1 MTAISKGNL
10 GATFVLAV
18 SLAALS
24 TMAVDLNGVAP
35 VGLSR
40 GASEKLTF
48 PVVSA
53 YDYSTLRESII
64 YGRAS
69 LGEARRAMTERD
81 PASLSNTI
89 HALYL
94 MRWHR
99 GVVHLLNG
107 MWDNDRKK
115 YPELAWDLIAKRPA
129 RIALASTLNRVRII
143 KTEPQLE
150 FIRSHR
156 DDPHEFNRAQVAI
169 ALGYN
174 GDPQDLQYLRDMGD
188 GVNHYVAQS
197 AVTAL
202 SLFGGEQARRALSEL
217 EEKHRGNPR
226 GVLISQLLRE
236 AYDWPPFKPVIP
248 SK

>member
-1 MTAISKGNL
+1 MGCGT
-10 GATFVLAV
+10 
-18 SLAALS
+18 
-24 TMAVDLNGVAP
+24 
-35 VGLSR
+35 
-40 GASEKLTF
+40 
-48 PVVSA
+48 
-53 YDYSTLRESII
+53 
-64 YGRAS
+64 
-69 LGEARRAMTERD
+69 
-81 PASLSNTI
+81 TI
-89 HALYL
+89 EE
-94 MRWHR
+94 
-99 GVVHLLNG
+99 
-107 MWDNDRKK
+107 K

-174 GDPQDLQYLRDMGD
+174 GDPQDLQYLRVMGD

-236 AYDWPPFKPVIP
+236 AYDWPPFKTRYPKQVSEASLSLDARGCS
-248 SK
+248 SKAAVPANLNSCDS

>member
-1 MTAISKGNL
+1 MTAISRGSL
-10 GATFVLAV
+10 GATLVLVV
-18 SLAALS
+18 SVAALS
-24 TMAVDLNGVAP
+24 TIVVDLNGLAP
-35 VGLSR
+35 AGLSP
-40 GASEKLTF
+40 GASEKATF
-48 PVVSA
+48 HAVPA

-69 LGEARRAMTERD
+69 LGETRRAMTERD

-107 MWDNDRKK
+107 MWDNDQEK
-115 YPELAWDLIAKRPA
+115 YPELAWDLIVKRPA
-129 RIALASTLNRVRII
+129 RIALASTLNRIRII
-143 KTEPQLE
+143 KTESQLE
-150 FIRSHR
+150 FIRIHR

-174 GDPQDLQYLRDMGD
+174 GDPQDLEYLRAMGD

-202 SLFGGEQARRALSEL
+202 SLFGGEQARRTLSEL

-226 GVLISQLLRE
+226 GVLIKQLLRE

-248 SK
+248 SR